1 MNIVARRV
9 DEIESLKINI
19 HSINMTLRDKVFL
32 EEFIVYKNE
41 VEQEY
46 LKNDVLEDLNK
57 RINKNADF
65 EYVLALNNEI
75 LQLKR
80 RLED

>member
-19 HSINMTLRDKVFL
+19 HTINMTLRDKVFL

>member
-32 EEFIVYKNE
+32 DEFIVYKNE